1 QPQMPARRFECGWGG
16 HRSAQAQAPESEAEA
31 AGQKNQ
37 IPSRK
42 PNFTKQQPA
51 WHQPAGC
58 SRSRG
63 NGARKRQSS
72 AHKED
77 SADKVRQQ
85 TKPQQNSPQPAG
97 RLRLGDWQV
106 KRQAAAM
113 AGSTESE
120 AEQTKPSDPRARH
133 R

>member
-1 QPQMPARRFECGWGG
+1 AKPPDRKQILSPKPTSKTARQPQMPARRFDMGDCRSFSEYAGW
-16 HRSAQAQAPESEAEA
+16 SESEAEA

-58 SRSRG
+58 SRSRD

-85 TKPQQNSPQPAG
+85 TKPQQNSP
-97 RLRLGDWQV
+97 
-106 KRQAAAM
+106 
-113 AGSTESE
+113 
-120 AEQTKPSDPRARH
+120 RAVCVWGTGK
-133 R
+133 